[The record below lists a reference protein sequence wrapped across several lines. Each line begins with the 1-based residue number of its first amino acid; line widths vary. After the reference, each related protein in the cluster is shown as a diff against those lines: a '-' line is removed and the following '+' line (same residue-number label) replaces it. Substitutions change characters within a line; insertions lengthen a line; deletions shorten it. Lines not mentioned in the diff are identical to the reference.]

1 MNSSLMLYD
10 ASFARAISRNV
21 GREKAPWEGYP
32 GELSSVPDLL
42 RAGRDCCR
50 GERRRFIRAE
60 YVGDRLAGLALS
72 SANAKRQRSTR

>member
-1 MNSSLMLYD
+1 MYPICSVLVVT
-10 ASFARAISRNV
+10 AV
-21 GREKAPWEGYP
+21 GE
-32 GELSSVPDLL
+32 S
-42 RAGRDCCR
+42 R